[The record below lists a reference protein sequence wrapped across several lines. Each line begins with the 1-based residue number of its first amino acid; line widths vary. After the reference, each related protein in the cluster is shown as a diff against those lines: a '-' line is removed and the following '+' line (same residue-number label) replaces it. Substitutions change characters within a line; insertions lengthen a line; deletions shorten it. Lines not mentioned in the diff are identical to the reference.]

1 MVNRKDAATMS
12 ITVDQVSVS
21 KLGKAIL
28 TNVSL
33 HILSGRVTALIGP
46 NGAGKSTL
54 LKVVSGDEKPS
65 GGSISI
71 DSTFLDNLSATELA
85 KIRSVMTQSS
95 QIVFDFLTE
104 EVVALGL
111 AFGRALNSEHN
122 RLLIDEVVETCG
134 IRPLLGRVF
143 RTLSGGEQQRVL
155 FARAVAQ
162 ISEPMR
168 EKVNRYI
175 FLDEP
180 TSSLDVLHEL
190 SLLRHVQKIKG
201 KGVGILIV
209 MHDLNMAARF
219 ADEICVLQAGKVVSF
234 GKARD
239 VMTNDLLSH
248 VYKTPISVEEHPKL
262 KHLVVYTH

>member
-1 MVNRKDAATMS
+1 
-12 ITVDQVSVS
+12 
-21 KLGKAIL
+21 
-28 TNVSL
+28 
-33 HILSGRVTALIGP
+33 
-46 NGAGKSTL
+46 
-54 LKVVSGDEKPS
+54 
-65 GGSISI
+65 
-71 DSTFLDNLSATELA
+71 
-85 KIRSVMTQSS
+85 MTQSS

-111 AFGRALNSEHN
+111 TFARSLNGEHN
-122 RLLIDEVVETCG
+122 SRLIDEVVETCG

-168 EKVNRYI
+168 KKVNRYI
-175 FLDEP
+175 LLDDP
-180 TSSLDVLHEL
+180 TSSLDVQYEL
-190 SLLRHVQKIKG
+190 SLLRHLQKIRDKG
-201 KGVGILIV
+201 IGVLIV

-219 ADEICVLQAGKVVSF
+219 ADEICVLQAGEIVSC